1 MSQILLVATTNPGKL
16 REIQALLAGLPLE
29 VRALPPDTDIV
40 APEETGETFAEN
52 ARLKARYYAQAT
64 GLLTV
69 AEDSGLEIDALN
81 GRPGVLSARYP
92 GATYEE
98 RFRNLYAE
106 LSATNAPTTATV
118 ATDAAAETTTA
129 SDTNRGGDSHSD
141 RHGDSGSG
149 SGNGTGSG
157 NEDEKTIPS
166 ERGVNPAW
174 TARFVAAL
182 ALARG
187 EEILFEARGTVEGF
201 IASEPRG
208 ADGFGYD
215 PIFFY
220 PPYGR
225 TFGEATKEEK
235 SEVSHRGAAF
245 RALRSFLEAAAAR

>member
-16 REIQALLAGLPLE
+16 REIQALLAGLPLD

-106 LSATNAPTTATV
+106 LSATSAAT
-118 ATDAAAETTTA
+118 
-129 SDTNRGGDSHSD
+129 
-141 RHGDSGSG
+141 
-149 SGNGTGSG
+149 
-157 NEDEKTIPS
+157 
-166 ERGVNPAW
+166 AW
-174 TARFVAAL
+174 TARFVAAI
-182 ALARG
+182 ALVQG
-187 EEILFEARGTVEGF
+187 EEVLFEARGTVEGV
-201 IASEPRG
+201 IAPEPRG

-245 RALRSFLEAAAAR
+245 RALRTFLEAAAAR